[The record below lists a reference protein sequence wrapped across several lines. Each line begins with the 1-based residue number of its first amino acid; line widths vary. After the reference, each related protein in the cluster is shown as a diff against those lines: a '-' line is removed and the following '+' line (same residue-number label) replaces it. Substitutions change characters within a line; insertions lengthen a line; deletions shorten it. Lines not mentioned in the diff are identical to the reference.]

1 MEWKGGRKLRMT
13 GDDEWIERLQTWQ
26 IRSLV
31 ALYLGVPHEH
41 PHPRHTIIKGH
52 DTLDR
57 SQN

>member
-1 MEWKGGRKLRMT
+1 MEWKRGTRVGMT

-31 ALYLGVPHEH
+31 ALYLGVPHRH
-41 PHPRHTIIKGH
+41 PHPQRTILKDH
-52 DTLDR
+52 ATLDR